1 MRRRYILFPV
11 AFNLALDWF
20 SHDPPHWCLYLLRS
34 VVSLEPRLPKYRV
47 IGSDYLNLLLFFLWR
62 FLLSLI
68 DCRVIVGLH
77 TGTQDYLLLAD
88 CDRIVNQ
95 CVIGL
100 LFMHIAVDHID
111 LLVEPGERTQTV
123 VFVAQDVC
131 ELVQGWVRIGLPTC
145 QSHTGCNQS

>member
-1 MRRRYILFPV
+1 MRHWDILFPV

-20 SHDPPHWCLYLLRS
+20 SHDPPYWCLYLLSS
-34 VVSLEPRLPKYRV
+34 VASLEPWLPKYRV
-47 IGSDYLNLLLFFLWR
+47 IGSDYLNLLLFFLR
-62 FLLSLI
+62 HILLSMI
-68 DCRVIVGLH
+68 DCWVIVGLH

-88 CDRIVNQ
+88 CDRIVDQ

-100 LFMHIAVDHID
+100 FFMHIAVDHID

-123 VFVAQDVC
+123 VFVAEDVC
-131 ELVQGWVRIGLPTC
+131 ELVQGWVHIGLATC